1 VANQAFALVAKTLLE
16 QRCYMVVKGSLS
28 AAVHVY
34 SIDAGLCVTLHEK
47 TVDSFDDA
55 ILLLRV

>member
-1 VANQAFALVAKTLLE
+1 
-16 QRCYMVVKGSLS
+16 MVVKGSLS